1 MRWLLTA
8 VLVVVTLG
16 CHTPPV
22 NPPVNPTPDA
32 DASVVPTPPSPP
44 VPVNCGTACAHAGV
58 RCPQSGG
65 ADPNLGDCFDS
76 CTRSHDMVYTQCI
89 AGIDNC
95 DDLKRCDSKLSQ
107 ALKHKKPVVNG
118 K

>member
-1 MRWLLTA
+1 
-8 VLVVVTLG
+8 
-16 CHTPPV
+16 
-22 NPPVNPTPDA
+22 
-32 DASVVPTPPSPP
+32 
-44 VPVNCGTACAHAGV
+44 
-58 RCPQSGG
+58 
-65 ADPNLGDCFDS
+65 
-76 CTRSHDMVYTQCI
+76 MVYTQCI